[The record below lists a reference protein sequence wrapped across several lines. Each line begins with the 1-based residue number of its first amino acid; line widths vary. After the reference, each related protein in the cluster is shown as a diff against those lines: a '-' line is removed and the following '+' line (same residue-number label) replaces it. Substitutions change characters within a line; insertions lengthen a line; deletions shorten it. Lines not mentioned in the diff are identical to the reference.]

1 MKSTFFSDSKRIAAL
16 AIPTNK
22 HADRQADQHLFFS
35 SRSEVGPLLR
45 HGINSNYD
53 TIALGGRFLCARDEI
68 MRILPTQHNVGRNR
82 PYAGMNVVILA
93 LCYFHLRAH
102 SADAFASTMAN
113 AQASPRRA
121 LGLASHR
128 PQSLPRL
135 FTFNTASH
143 RKNPKPSPAPS
154 NVRQR
159 AGQKTC
165 ANAAKETVSLLE
177 QVFRFDQP
185 TKKTTTTHKRKAVP
199 SRSDK
204 AGRDF
209 WAEKTPLWMTR
220 VGSGYNPSPASFTA
234 IEPLGALPS
243 TPVQMVH
250 VLMDPQRQEQF
261 KRALKKDYPIL
272 PDPVLDA
279 CLDVI
284 SQVFVTVTPKQLQKA
299 MTPSG
304 YQTMKPQ
311 IVRDVVRIA
320 MRLPILREDTRPFL
334 TRIDKQRLLTAAMNQ
349 AMDLV
354 FVPIHEQYLLLSPTQ
369 QLAALEQQ
377 MQLVKSQ
384 MTVSQKLH
392 YYLVPTTRRSKAV
405 VAGCLVAVF
414 VVTFACQP
422 LLNVSLARI
431 GRTIKSNLSIL
442 LLAAKKEIKKRL
454 RTHGWA
460 SRNRAGWHVASL
472 NRRRHG

>member
-1 MKSTFFSDSKRIAAL
+1 
-16 AIPTNK
+16 
-22 HADRQADQHLFFS
+22 
-35 SRSEVGPLLR
+35 
-45 HGINSNYD
+45 
-53 TIALGGRFLCARDEI
+53 
-68 MRILPTQHNVGRNR
+68 MRILPTQLRCSAGRAR
-82 PYAGMNVVILA
+82 PYAGMSVAIST
-93 LCYFHLRAH
+93 LCFFHLRAH
-102 SADAFASTMAN
+102 SADAFASTMTN
-113 AQASPRRA
+113 AQAKPRRM
-121 LGLASHR
+121 LGLASHQHRR
-128 PQSLPRL
+128 PQSLSGL
-135 FTFNTASH
+135 FTFNTKSN
-143 RKNPKPSPAPS
+143 RNNPKPFPVQS
-154 NVRQR
+154 NVRQM
-159 AGQKTC
+159 AEQKTC

-185 TKKTTTTHKRKAVP
+185 TKKPTTTHKRKAVP

-204 AGRDF
+204 TGRDF

-220 VGSGYNPSPASFTA
+220 VGSGHNPSPAYSTA
-234 IEPLGALPS
+234 IAPLGSLPT

-299 MTPSG
+299 LTPSG

-334 TRIDKQRLLTAAMNQ
+334 TRIEKQRLLTAAMNQ

-354 FVPIHEQYLLLSPTQ
+354 FVPIHEQYLQLSPTQ

-384 MTVSQKLH
+384 MTVPQKLH

-405 VAGCLVAVF
+405 VGGCLVAVF
-414 VVTFACQP
+414 ILMSAYQP
-422 LLNVSLARI
+422 MLNVSLARI
-431 GRTIKSNLSIL
+431 ARIIKSNLSIL
-442 LLAAKKEIKKRL
+442 LLVAKKEIKKTL
-454 RTHGWA
+454 RPHGWA
-460 SRNRAGWHVASL
+460 SRNRGGWHVASS
-472 NRRRHG
+472 NRRRHW